1 MKISLILLTLSL
13 FYLIVPTCQQE
24 EVAFGWN
31 SFLTSPRQNNN
42 PRISEKGV
50 QNWSTQ
56 QQIIRN
62 YPTLTSLLVSG
73 SNLDLN
79 YVKKS
84 FSSHFGRRG
93 PSVHF
98 TYEEPIKEIEWF
110 YNEVFV
116 PKGNDQIGTYA
127 MAIGFAQGYFGIQV
141 NSQTERR
148 ILFSVWS
155 NQYNDNPNEIMPDN
169 KVICLQKGNDVV
181 VREFGGE
188 GSGGQ
193 SYMIYPWKVDVTY
206 KFWLRAQP
214 QADNK
219 TNFTAYFYDPD
230 TLKWLLIASFQR
242 NYTNTYIK
250 RPHSFLENFSPEY
263 GHLKRKVY
271 FGNQWAIPKSQP
283 GQVAVP
289 AKSRFAIF
297 TTDSTGSNKMRL
309 DLNGGNEGN
318 YLFLENCGF
327 SFDGRNLIKSYKMY
341 HDKHFNSQNIA
352 PDKPDQDVQNLNNNK
367 KLRNLIE

>member
-1 MKISLILLTLSL
+1 
-13 FYLIVPTCQQE
+13 
-24 EVAFGWN
+24 
-31 SFLTSPRQNNN
+31 
-42 PRISEKGV
+42 
-50 QNWSTQ
+50 
-56 QQIIRN
+56 
-62 YPTLTSLLVSG
+62 
-73 SNLDLN
+73 
-79 YVKKS
+79 
-84 FSSHFGRRG
+84 
-93 PSVHF
+93 
-98 TYEEPIKEIEWF
+98 
-110 YNEVFV
+110 
-116 PKGNDQIGTYA
+116 

-155 NQYNDNPNEIMPDN
+155 NQQSDNPNEIMPDN

-181 VREFGGE
+181 VKEFGGE

-283 GQVAVP
+283 GKGAIP
-289 AKSRFAIF
+289 MKSKLATF
-297 TTDSTGSNKMRL
+297 TMDGTANKQMRL
-309 DLNGGNEGN
+309 DYNGGNEGK

-327 SFDGRNLIKSYKMY
+327 SVDGRKLIKPYNK
-341 HDKHFNSQNIA
+341 FNDQYFNNENII
-352 PDKPDQDVQNLNNNK
+352 PDQDVQNLTNNK